1 MSEFLLAILV
11 ILLWGL
17 WGFFSKIF
25 AMRVG
30 WAPALAWI
38 YIVSSVFAVVFLFQ
52 KLSFKLDL
60 INGVVLGLGALSTT
74 LAGIIFYRLLTL
86 QPGGVVVAL
95 TSLYPLVTIIL
106 GYLFLH
112 EGLTIKQGI
121 GIAFALLGMFLIGV

>member
-1 MSEFLLAILV
+1 MNEFLLALLV
-11 ILLWGL
+11 ILLWGF

-38 YIVSSVFAVVFLFQ
+38 YIMSSVFAIIFLFQ

-60 INGVVLGLGALSTT
+60 VNGVVLFLGALSTT
-74 LAGIIFYRLLTL
+74 LAGIIFYKLLTV
-86 QPGGVVVAL
+86 QASGVVVAL

-112 EGLTIKQGI
+112 EGLTIKQGV
-121 GIAFALLGMFLIGV
+121 GIIFALVGMFLLGV